1 MSLLN
6 KSIVPPLRLT
16 FIMWAVFVFEYY
28 TSFELAFLGVRPRTL
43 NGLIGIFTMPLI
55 HGDFGHIASNTIP
68 LIVLG
73 STLYLFYDKIA
84 PKVFLQCYFLTGIL
98 IWIVGRD
105 YYHIG
110 ASGLIYGI
118 ASFLIFFGFFR
129 KDFKSIIISIVIII
143 FYGGMVYGLLPI
155 DSKVSFEGHL
165 MGAVAGLI
173 AAFTL
178 RNKK

>member
-1 MSLLN
+1 
-6 KSIVPPLRLT
+6 
-16 FIMWAVFVFEYY
+16 MWAVFVFEYY
-28 TSFELAFLGVRPRTL
+28 SGFELAFLGVKPRTL

-55 HGDFGHIASNTIP
+55 HGDFGHIASNTLP
-68 LIVLG
+68 LIILG
-73 STLYLFYDKIA
+73 SALYLFYDKIA
-84 PKVFLQCYFLTGIL
+84 PKVFLQCYFLTGIF

-129 KDFKSIIISIVIII
+129 KDFKSILISIVVVLI
-143 FYGGMVYGLLPI
+143 YGGMVYGLFPV
-155 DSKVSFEGHL
+155 DSSISFEGHL

-173 AAFTL
+173 SAFML
-178 RNKK
+178 KDKR